1 VSADE
6 PLVRRVR
13 PSEYDE
19 VSLLR
24 LTAYRHDY
32 ELGEEYAADVA
43 DVARHDRE
51 GEVWVAEDRDG
62 RILATVTTAREG
74 ANLYELGRPGELDW
88 RLLAVA
94 PEARG
99 RGLGRLLTEFVVM
112 LAVERGL
119 ERVVMNSGSDM
130 RAAHAL
136 YESMGFERL
145 PARENPPGIEPS
157 RTYGLDIS
165 GPLGG
170 TDPHNVS

>member
-1 VSADE
+1 MSTEQV
-6 PLVRRVR
+6 LVRRVR
-13 PSEYDE
+13 ASEYDE
-19 VSLLR
+19 VSRLR
-24 LTAYRHDY
+24 VAAYANDY

-62 RILATVTTAREG
+62 RVLATVTTAREG

-112 LAVERGL
+112 LASERGL

-130 RAAHAL
+130 LAAHAL
-136 YESMGFERL
+136 YESMGFARL
-145 PARENPPGIEPS
+145 PERENPPGVEPT
-157 RTYGLDIS
+157 RTYGLD
-165 GPLGG
+165 L
-170 TDPHNVS
+170 

>member
-1 VSADE
+1 VSTE
-6 PLVRRVR
+6 HVLVRRVR
-13 PSEYDE
+13 ASEYDE
-19 VSLLR
+19 VSRLR
-24 LTAYRHDY
+24 VAAYANDY

-62 RILATVTTAREG
+62 RVLATVTTAREG

-112 LAVERGL
+112 LASERGL

-130 RAAHAL
+130 LAAHAL
-136 YESMGFERL
+136 YESMGFARL
-145 PARENPPGIEPS
+145 PERENPPGVEPT
-157 RTYGLDIS
+157 RTYGLD
-165 GPLGG
+165 L
-170 TDPHNVS
+170 